1 MLDQRDFDN
10 KKIINKKND
19 KKIDRNIKK
28 DNNDINNKKNN
39 DNKIKLRNRKKMY

>member
-28 DNNDINNKKNN
+28 DNNDINNNKKN